1 MSKPGKVLKGLCK
14 KLGVRLTVKRNG
26 KRVYKSI
33 KVLKAQCANKKKK
46 KVKKKRKVKKKVKRR
61 RKFGTALV
69 GPNNI
74 PPVGDGVT
82 IDNKNYHFM
91 DKTFEDFTG
100 VLNEQITEKEY
111 VKGDFNNGKLVSGDI
126 YIYVSH
132 GGPPNIINNN
142 PVYYYIFQHFKKET
156 GHAEEEI
163 IPERIKIHHGNEN
176 HTIDSNPAVTKF
188 YNEISAAHLG
198 QGLRRTVSHIGKRRK
213 KLFLIK

>member
-142 PVYYYIFQHFKKET
+142 PVYYYTFQHFKKEGT
-156 GHAEEEI
+156 NYTEI
-163 IPERIKIHHGNEN
+163 DRIKIPHGDQND
-176 HTIDSNPAVTKF
+176 TINSNLAVIKF
-188 YNEISAAHLG
+188 YNEIRAAHL
-198 QGLRRTVSHIGKRRK
+198 RRIRTGSHIGKRRK

>member
-1 MSKPGKVLKGLCK
+1 MSKPGKVLRTLCK
-14 KLGVRLTVKRNG
+14 KLGVRLTVKRG
-26 KRVYKSI
+26 QKRVYKSV
-33 KVLKAQCANKKKK
+33 KVLKRQCANKKK
-46 KVKKKRKVKKKVKRR
+46 KVKKKVKRR
-61 RKFGTALV
+61 RKFGTGLV
-69 GPNNI
+69 GANNI
-74 PPVGDGVT
+74 PPTGDGVT

-91 DKTFEDFTG
+91 DETFEEFTG
-100 VLNEQITEKEY
+100 DFDEQITEKKY
-111 VKGDFNNGKLVSGDI
+111 DKGDFNNGELVSGDT
-126 YIYVSH
+126 YVYVSH
-132 GGPPNIINNN
+132 GGPDVIDNN

-213 KLFLIK
+213 KKKLKKK